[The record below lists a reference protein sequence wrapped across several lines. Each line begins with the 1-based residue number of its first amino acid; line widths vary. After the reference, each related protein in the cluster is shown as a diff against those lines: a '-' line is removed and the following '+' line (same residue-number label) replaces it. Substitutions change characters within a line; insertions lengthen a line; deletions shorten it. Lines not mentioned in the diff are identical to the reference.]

1 VRLLTDC
8 PARFAP
14 ARCGAF
20 ADGYGFAKQ
29 NGKPLFARL
38 KNPFRINVLK
48 PAPENAGFR
57 VQGSFSTMFKLPF
70 KLDRSSFAHKPR
82 DGMGITRR

>member
-1 VRLLTDC
+1 MTSGVVRS
-8 PARFAP
+8 AP
-14 ARCGAF
+14 ARRGAF
-20 ADGYGFAKQ
+20 ADGYEFAKQ
-29 NGKPLFARL
+29 NGKPLFAGL
-38 KNPFRINVLK
+38 KNPFRINALN